1 MTEYKFTI
9 DSKEY
14 FFKTDQDVGY
24 GPDEVILE
32 NDIDFMKSYPEGYA
46 IHKLPIFKS
55 EALNLALQNF
65 IKKQVLD
72 STGISIED
80 LSKYHESVNNEIHEK
95 FIKDFS
101 KGFNVS
107 LVDELNFL
115 DDEISNLTSIKASP
129 KSPYN
134 GENKFWMRI
143 IRPGILENNPAHKD
157 VYLSYLRNAVNIYLP
172 LVGSTKKSSLSIMPK
187 SHMSN
192 EKDILRTISGAKV
205 GKREFTVPAILKIK
219 DSLDLTRPNPN
230 YDELM
235 VFSPYLVHG
244 AGINEEMNTTRIS
257 LEMRFWPK
265 AGL

>member
-1 MTEYKFTI
+1 MKEYKFTI
-9 DSKEY
+9 DAKEY
-14 FFKTDQDVGY
+14 FFKTDQHAVY
-24 GPDEVILE
+24 GSNEVILN
-32 NDIDFMKSYPEGYA
+32 NDIDFMHSYPEGYV
-46 IHKLPIFKS
+46 IHKLPTSKLKS
-55 EALNLALQNF
+55 LNGALQAF

-72 STGISIED
+72 STGIYIED

-101 KGFNVS
+101 KGSDVS
-107 LVDELNFL
+107 LVEELKFL
-115 DDEISNLTSIKASP
+115 DDEISNVTSISASP
-129 KSPYN
+129 KSAYN
-134 GENKFWMRI
+134 GQSKFWMRI

-157 VYLSYLRNAVNIYLP
+157 VYLDYLRNAVNIYLP

-187 SHMSN
+187 SHKFN
-192 EKDILRTISGAKV
+192 EKDILRTVGGAKV

-219 DSLDLTRPNPN
+219 NSLDLTRPNPN

-244 AGINEEMNTTRIS
+244 AGINEETNTTRIS